1 MTKRLAGVVLVAL
14 TALFGFISCNQTK
27 NSAFTA
33 DSTVYSASVS
43 GATYRVA
50 FLADGSANESVTY
63 SDSDGESTGLLS
75 GTFTIS
81 EEDGTL
87 TFTLVSAVQNDEDVT
102 SDFGDDLSGVYQ
114 VEKDGSNL
122 KLTVVSGMSFLDPNG
137 DGTVYSAE

>member
-27 NSAFTA
+27 NSSFTA
-33 DSTVYSASVS
+33 DSTVYSATVS
-43 GATYRVA
+43 GAAYRVA
-50 FLADGSANESVTY
+50 FLADGSANESVTC
-63 SDSDGESTGLLS
+63 SDSDGESAGLLS
-75 GTFTIS
+75 GTFTVS